1 MTTATSLP
9 QKFPDN
15 LVTQPGCTYVIDR
28 VISLS
33 ADLSIAAGVTLI
45 FQGGRF
51 ENANYANSQNEPAP
65 VTIKAPATGT
75 SDNEPADGVT
85 IEAPLSVIFGKGVKA
100 TGFWVCPYASPVWF
114 EAKEKDHHVQPTS
127 RKILDYAD
135 SINKAIEMKQSG
147 IVFLPKGDY
156 LVSKP
161 VKIPVGITLQG
172 EKSRTYSVMCTKI
185 YPLGTVPKP
194 ASELPSDPNQF
205 CFNKTY
211 PYDYV
216 FLVNCDYNSSSTT
229 NQNPQPIIN
238 LPTPWTA
245 LDNMMIINMPEV
257 NKGCRCAYACG
268 GAMFQKIE
276 FFDFIQAVVYSAH
289 YADGKAIT
297 DCNSGYSYDF
307 SKLFPIDTVDNS
319 RKYYLFDM
327 GGLGDSILFMH
338 NHVAAHPLK
347 KALHIQMCGGGTYQ
361 GNILNGD
368 VHIIGS
374 KAITFSDNH
383 MEGGAQI
390 LIEDSVVSTHSN
402 FIYKGT
408 RPSIVIKR
416 VEYKNA
422 DGTTTHNPYTPVV
435 SMENDQLIFCTRATG
450 TAEENEQSA
459 NKGTNKNNWPI
470 RRKRLES
477 ISEYDI
483 DIDSYAT
490 LSLTNVFRYDIVNAF
505 DELFPFGILVTSPNG
520 PIKEFNDHSYF
531 CSQESTIMPNYLVRS
546 DFKADKLNEPTCG
559 FPNGVA
565 WPHGAVPWLAP
576 EGTYKYSFVIEWD
589 PVRNIVGLDNN
600 NKAIRYIEKAI
611 ITGFGQYGLILLP
624 VAFGSCSSYYQAR
637 FYREYTGP
645 NGEKKLETVAVPICG
660 SRIMYDN
667 GFSIAGFRWE
677 TLEGTTI
684 ESIVTPRYEVY
695 RYASGHVE
703 AFANS
708 QPMPTTA
715 WSKGDIIYN
724 VGPATDWDLKIVK

>member
-1 MTTATSLP
+1 MNATSLP

-51 ENANYANSQNEPAP
+51 ENANYANSQNEPAS
-65 VTIKAPATGT
+65 VTIKAPAMGK
-75 SDNEPADGVT
+75 DYNEPAEGVT
-85 IEAPLSVIFGKGVKA
+85 IEAPLSVIFGKGIKA

-114 EAKEKDHHVQPTS
+114 EAERKDHHIQPAS

-156 LVSKP
+156 FVSKP
-161 VKIPVGITLQG
+161 IKIPAGVTLRG
-172 EKSRTYSVMCTKI
+172 ENGNGYSNLSTKI

-194 ASELPSDPNQF
+194 ASELPTDPNKLRF
-205 CFNKTY
+205 DKTY

-216 FLVNCDYNSSSTT
+216 VLVNCDYPSGTSS
-229 NQNPQPIIN
+229 NQAPTPIKN
-238 LPTPWTA
+238 LPIPWTA
-245 LDNMMIINMPEV
+245 IESLQLINAPDV
-257 NKGCRCAYACG
+257 HYGCRCIYACG
-268 GAMFQKIE
+268 GAMFHGVGWH
-276 FFDFIQAVVYSAH
+276 DFVQAVAYSYH
-289 YADGKAIT
+289 YADGKSIT
-297 DCNSGYSYDF
+297 ECNAGSAYDF
-307 SKLFPIDTVDNS
+307 SKLFPPEEIDNTH
-319 RKYYLFDM
+319 KYYLFDM
-327 GGLGDSILFMH
+327 GGLGDTLLFMH
-338 NHVAAHPLK
+338 NHATATPLDK
-347 KALHIQMCGGGTYQ
+347 ILFITMCDGGSIQ

-368 VHIIGS
+368 VHILGS

-390 LIEDSVVSTHSN
+390 IIEDSIVTSHSN

-408 RPSIVIKR
+408 RPNIIIKHG
-416 VEYKNA
+416 EYTNP
-422 DGTTTHNPYTPVV
+422 DGTPGSNPYTPVV
-435 SMENDQLIFCTRATG
+435 TMENDQFLFCTKASG
-450 TAEENEQSA
+450 TEEENERLA
-459 NKGTNKNNWPI
+459 NKGSNKNDWPL

-477 ISEYDI
+477 IAEYDI
-483 DIDSYAT
+483 EVDAYTT
-490 LSLTNVFRYDIVNAF
+490 LNLTNVFRYDIANMI
-505 DELFPFGILVTSPNG
+505 DELFPFGILVTSPKG

-531 CSQESTIMPNYLVRS
+531 CSQQSTIMSNYLVRA
-546 DFKADKLNEPTCG
+546 DFKADKLNDPIIW
-559 FPNGVA
+559 FPSD
-565 WPHGAVPWLAP
+565 PPMRHGAIPWLAP
-576 EGTYKYSFVIEWD
+576 VGSYKYSFVIEWD
-589 PVRNIVGLDNN
+589 PQRNIVGLDDK
-600 NKAIRYIEKAI
+600 NKAIRLMGTAVFNTIGE
-611 ITGFGQYGLILLP
+611 FGLLIRPLANNFSP
-624 VAFGSCSSYYQAR
+624 YYYQAR
-637 FYREYTGP
+637 LYREYTGP

-660 SRIMYDN
+660 NRIMYDN

-684 ESIVTPRYEVY
+684 ESIKTPRYEVY

-724 VGPATDWDLKIVK
+724 VGPASDWDLKIVK